1 MLPRA
6 VTLSKAAT
14 DKFRMMKGM
23 TGVTPNILARMA
35 LMLAVEDGTSL
46 KNASVSDSDG
56 QVLSKDVLFG
66 EYAAAYEAVVLQY
79 ISEVKI
85 NKPMQEVIVS
95 LIEAGAH
102 KMGHVKS
109 LADLLSLKA

>member
-1 MLPRA
+1 MLPRS
-6 VTLSKAAT
+6 VTISKAAT
-14 DKFRMMKGM
+14 DKFRMMKGV

-46 KNASVSDSDG
+46 RNASVADSDG

-66 EYAAAYEAVVLQY
+66 EHADAYEALVMQY
-79 ISEVKI
+79 VAEAEIDL
-85 NKPMQEVIVS
+85 PMQEVIVS
-95 LIEAGAH
+95 LIEAGVH

-109 LADLLSLKA
+109 LTDLLTLKA